1 MELWVALI
9 AALPSLAGLLYTILK
24 DKRQDHSTLGRAIGF
39 LLLRA
44 LRHDAGESIRRGYIT
59 PSELEILEESYDLY
73 KRLGGNGFA
82 DALLIQI
89 RKLPLKGVQ
98 NEK

>member
-1 MELWVALI
+1 MEYWLAIIAVA
-9 AALPSLAGLLYTILK
+9 PSLATLVYTIVK
-24 DKRQDHSTLGRAIGF
+24 DRRQDHSSSSRAIGF

-44 LRHDAGESIRRGYIT
+44 LKHDAWESIRRGFIT

-73 KRLGGNGFA
+73 HKLGGNGFA
-82 DALLIQI
+82 DAVMAQC
-89 RKLPLKGVQ
+89 RKLPMRGEQ